1 MHIADGFLGPS
12 TWIFFWAVMLLVW
25 ASAAR
30 EIKKS
35 LRSRHVPLLA
45 LSSAFSFAIMM
56 FIVPVPGGSTGHAVG
71 GALIAI
77 VLGPWAAVIAIT
89 IALAIQA
96 LLFGDG
102 GITMIAVN
110 SFNAGFVMPF
120 TSYYIY
126 KILEK
131 KFSFSQQWAAGIAS
145 YAGLNIM
152 AAITGIILGL
162 QPILYKTAEGKAL
175 YFPYPLSISVP
186 AMLAEHLLFF
196 GLIEFSVTSLVIKYL
211 QESEPQLI
219 DLAAMRKKSAGDA

>member
-12 TWIFFWAVMLLVW
+12 TWIFFWIAMFFVW
-25 ASAAR
+25 TAAAR

-45 LSSAFSFAIMM
+45 LSSAFSFVIMM

-77 VLGPWAAVIAIT
+77 LLGPWAAVIAIS

-96 LLFGDG
+96 LFFGDG
-102 GITMIAVN
+102 GITTIAVN
-110 SFNAGFVMPF
+110 SFNAAFIMPF

-126 KILEK
+126 RILEK
-131 KFSFSQQWAAGIAS
+131 KFSLSQHIAAGIAS

-152 AAITGIILGL
+152 AAITGVILGM
-162 QPILYKTAEGKAL
+162 QPVLYRSPEGKAL
-175 YFPYPLSISVP
+175 YFPYPLGISVP
-186 AMLAEHLLFF
+186 AMAIEHLFFF
-196 GLIEFSVTSLVIKYL
+196 GLIEFTVTALVIRYL
-211 QESEPQLI
+211 QSDPELT
-219 DLAAMRKKSAGDA
+219 DLAAISKKSAVDV